1 MNRRDFIINSIV
13 MIGGLPFLEYIKMVL
28 ASEKSL
34 NSNVGEKKMKVLLI
48 NGSCHKDGTT
58 FTALKEIAN
67 TLKKDNIDSEII
79 QLGPDAQQD
88 CIACGYCREHDKCV
102 FNDIAN
108 EIIEKMKTSDAL
120 IVGSP
125 VYYAH
130 PSGRVLSVLDRVFYA
145 GGRFLKHKPA
155 ASVAVARRAGT
166 TATIDVLNKY
176 FTINQMPVVSSTYWN
191 MVFGANAQDAKEDK
205 EGLQTMRN
213 LAHNMANVLKIIG
226 EAKNMNFEE
235 VIEKGA
241 KTNFVR

>member
-1 MNRRDFIINSIV
+1 
-13 MIGGLPFLEYIKMVL
+13 
-28 ASEKSL
+28 
-34 NSNVGEKKMKVLLI
+34 MKVLLV

-58 FTALKEIAN
+58 FAALSEIAE
-67 TLKKDNIDSEII
+67 TLKKENIDSEIV

-88 CIACGYCREHDKCV
+88 CVACGYCREHNKCA

-145 GGRFLKHKPA
+145 GGSFLKHKPA
-155 ASVAVARRAGT
+155 AAVAVARRAGT

-176 FTINQMPVVSSTYWN
+176 FTINQMPVISSTYWN
-191 MVFGANAQDAKEDK
+191 VVFGAKAADTKEDA

-213 LAHNMANVLKIIG
+213 LAQNMANVLKAI
-226 EAKNMNFEE
+226 EAAKN
-235 VIEKGA
+235 VDWDKAIEKTA
-241 KTNFVR
+241 RTNFVR

>member
-1 MNRRDFIINSIV
+1 
-13 MIGGLPFLEYIKMVL
+13 
-28 ASEKSL
+28 
-34 NSNVGEKKMKVLLI
+34 MKVLLV

-58 FTALKEIAN
+58 FAALSEIAT
-67 TLKKDNIDSEII
+67 TLKKENIDSEIV

-88 CIACGYCREHDKCV
+88 CVACGYCREHNKCA

-145 GGRFLKHKPA
+145 GGSFLKHKPA
-155 ASVAVARRAGT
+155 AAVAVARRAGT

-176 FTINQMPVVSSTYWN
+176 FTINQMPVISSTYWN
-191 MVFGANAQDAKEDK
+191 MVFGANAKDTEEDA

-213 LAHNMANVLKIIG
+213 LAQNMANALKVIAA
-226 EAKNMNFEE
+226 AKD
-235 VIEKGA
+235 VDWDAAIEKTA
-241 KTNFVR
+241 RTNFVR